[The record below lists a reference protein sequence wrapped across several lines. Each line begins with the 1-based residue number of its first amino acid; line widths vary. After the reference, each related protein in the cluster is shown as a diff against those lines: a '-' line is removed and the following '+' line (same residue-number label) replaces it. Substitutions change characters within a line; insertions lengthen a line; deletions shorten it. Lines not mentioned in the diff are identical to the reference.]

1 MDITRGS
8 LEDISRPASSD
19 RTRIGSRVSTASL
32 GEGGRIIRASP
43 TSLEVLSSYTIE
55 EQVHTMVFEAKSFA
69 ENISDEDAPGD
80 LLPSETSQ
88 TDGSDEENDDPELQ
102 KAIKKMKRLDKI
114 LAQKVSKEKEVKKKG
129 RELSQKLWRELQE
142 LPTKGGRKDVI
153 ENTKLFLALTS
164 STSNESNV
172 ELDVVP
178 VFRTQIPEKEYPSQK
193 CVEGECKKSD
203 SATEPSEV
211 DEEQDKEGKAD
222 SSRQTGDATGKQAQ
236 NFVTKNIELA
246 SSGHHVPMT
255 LDEKQRLCELL
266 QDIDNE
272 SEDHC
277 STVADHEGTASMCTM
292 SIRLGEGYTP
302 EPSELDQLVQIDSR
316 LHTLLPRE
324 DFLSVR
330 SPYPDHNLPQVME
343 VGLSLAAEE
352 TPLGERALRAMRE
365 TREQE
370 ARLRDI
376 QQQLDA
382 MERSQTES
390 MELPRLA
397 EEQLH
402 SLLLECELALSRT
415 QSLGTHR
422 PSSRG
427 SSGAASEVVGDWLP
441 SLPCTPRLSSAAL
454 SELLREFGVT
464 SASDTPVDTTMLTEE
479 EEGR

>member
-193 CVEGECKKSD
+193 CVEGECKNSD

-211 DEEQDKEGKAD
+211 DQEQDKEGKAD

-277 STVADHEGTASMCTM
+277 STVADHEGTASMCTT

-330 SPYPDHNLPQVME
+330 SPYPDHNLPQFHRPLCHPHYSSVC
-343 VGLSLAAEE
+343 AIT
-352 TPLGERALRAMRE
+352 TPAFV
-365 TREQE
+365 
-370 ARLRDI
+370 
-376 QQQLDA
+376 
-382 MERSQTES
+382 
-390 MELPRLA
+390 P
-397 EEQLH
+397 
-402 SLLLECELALSRT
+402 SLLQRLCHPHYS
-415 QSLGTHR
+415 SLCAIHTTPAFV
-422 PSSRG
+422 PSTLLQRLCHPHYSSVCAIHTTPAFQ
-427 SSGAASEVVGDWLP
+427 SSG
-441 SLPCTPRLSSAAL
+441 TPEMEPFENNA
-454 SELLREFGVT
+454 VC
-464 SASDTPVDTTMLTEE
+464 PVFI
-479 EEGR
+479 

>member
-43 TSLEVLSSYTIE
+43 TSLEVLSSSGKNKTKKNRFIE
-55 EQVHTMVFEAKSFA
+55 HILNVA
-69 ENISDEDAPGD
+69 
-80 LLPSETSQ
+80 ETSQ

-129 RELSQKLWRELQE
+129 RELSQKLWRELQ
-142 LPTKGGRKDVI
+142 
-153 ENTKLFLALTS
+153 
-164 STSNESNV
+164 
-172 ELDVVP
+172 
-178 VFRTQIPEKEYPSQK
+178 IPEKEYPSQE

-211 DEEQDKEGKAD
+211 DQEQDKEGKAD

-343 VGLSLAAEE
+343 VELSLAAEE
-352 TPLGERALRAMRE
+352 TPLGERALLAMRE

-390 MELPRLA
+390 L
-397 EEQLH
+397 
-402 SLLLECELALSRT
+402 
-415 QSLGTHR
+415 
-422 PSSRG
+422 
-427 SSGAASEVVGDWLP
+427 VYI
-441 SLPCTPRLSSAAL
+441 
-454 SELLREFGVT
+454 
-464 SASDTPVDTTMLTEE
+464 VD
-479 EEGR
+479 